1 MKILKYLLLALLLV
15 VVGAVVAVWLYLEPL
30 AKGVVHKFGTQVV
43 GTEVVLNEFKFH
55 PLDGEVEIV
64 GLTIANPDGYIAPN
78 LLSLGRIFV
87 KLDVKSLL
95 SNTIIVEN
103 VELNKPEI
111 TYEMPD
117 FSTSNVMQIQENI
130 AKNTASDTTVSQ
142 ESVEEE
148 AASESQSGKNVIIKK
163 VLVEGGALSAITP
176 LQKNET
182 ALVLNMPAVELN
194 GIGEKTDKMTIKE
207 AVATVF
213 NKILFNATSV
223 VTKAL
228 GSASEMAQ
236 KAVSSTLDE
245 AKNVGD
251 TASSEAKSLL
261 DKVKF
266 W

>member
-117 FSTSNVMQIQENI
+117 FSTSNVMQIQQNI
-130 AKNTASDTTVSQ
+130 AKNTSSTTPKE
-142 ESVEEE
+142 ESVVEERVE
-148 AASESQSGKNVIIKK
+148 EGVSKPAKKVIIKK
-163 VLVEGGALSAITP
+163 VLVEGGILRAITP
-176 LQKNET
+176 LQTNDT
-182 ALVLNMPAVELN
+182 ALTLVMPAVELT
-194 GIGEKTDKMTIKE
+194 GIGENKHSLTIQE
-207 AVATVF
+207 TIVTVF

-228 GSASEMAQ
+228 GSATEMAERV
-236 KAVSSTLDE
+236 ASATLDT
-245 AKNVGD
+245 AKNAVTEEVEG
-251 TASSEAKSLL
+251 LL